1 VTDNVCYL
9 VKIIQTDER
18 IFAAVQLEIK
28 LFDFF
33 YQSKRLTDYIYT
45 DIYCKLSKCIG
56 QTPCLYEQYLVK
68 TANDTLSTLVRLHGT
83 ERQYLHENRRRML

>member
-1 VTDNVCYL
+1 MTDNVCYL

-33 YQSKRLTDYIYT
+33 YRSKRLTDYIYT
-45 DIYCKLSKCIG
+45 DIFCKILKCVG
-56 QTPCLYEQYLVK
+56 QTPCLYEHYLVK
-68 TANDTLSTLVRLHGT
+68 LRFVLFYIYNHDVSLTL
-83 ERQYLHENRRRML
+83 YIN